1 MNGRISILKR
11 GESRSPRTRG
21 PGRLTASVTGVAIAM
36 AVAGLLLSLCP
47 RQDAWALAPAPTLE
61 YILSGDG
68 DGSDAAAMV
77 VPGPAGVPYVCG
89 RVWHEATGYDMTVAC
104 LAEAPNGWSVTW
116 NDALDG
122 DDQACDVA
130 VAADG
135 SLYVYGSAGSGLDEK
150 PVLLKL
156 SSQGALLWAA
166 YQAVSPWG
174 RPVGLG
180 LDADGNV
187 YACSTEDNEDAGGT
201 IGVLTKYGPDGS
213 QAWSKRFGIA
223 TYKPE
228 TVPTDLCVTPAGR
241 SYVVGY
247 ATGVDIG
254 RRAFAVSFRASG
266 TKLWSRVYD
275 GAGRAG
281 AAFRAVAKCP
291 DGGVYAAG
299 EARSDA
305 RDLLL
310 VRYAADGTRAWT
322 RRMGAYDGHD
332 QWATDVAVDGRGR
345 LAFCGGWRAADRGF
359 YVAALRLDRTLR
371 WSHNYQGDRHY
382 GWAEAIAVD
391 TADRVSVTGNARGA
405 LVGTVFCPGPVATY
419 AFTTAGERRWR
430 TLWPSADMTWITPD
444 GPAPRALAVWGA
456 SAVWVCGSTE
466 YRQVT
471 GSDQFVVGWP
481 L

>member
-1 MNGRISILKR
+1 VV
-11 GESRSPRTRG
+11 
-21 PGRLTASVTGVAIAM
+21 AVAIAG
-36 AVAGLLLSLCP
+36 VLQGLGP
-47 RQDAWALAPAPTLE
+47 TPGAWALAPTPTLE
-61 YILSGDG
+61 YVLSGDG

-77 VPGPAGVPYVCG
+77 VTDEAGWPYVCG
-89 RVWHEATGYDMTVAC
+89 SVWHTASGLDVTVAC
-104 LAEAPNGWSVTW
+104 LAQAPDGWSVTW
-116 NDALDG
+116 NDPLDG
-122 DDQACDVA
+122 DDRACDVA

-135 SLYVYGSAGSGLDEK
+135 SLYVYGSVGSGLDEK
-150 PVLLKL
+150 PVLLKF
-156 SSQGALLWAA
+156 SSQGALVWSVYEADD
-166 YQAVSPWG
+166 PWG
-174 RPVGLG
+174 RPVRIA
-180 LDADGNV
+180 LDGVGNV
-187 YACSTEDNEDAGGT
+187 YACSTEDSEDSGGT

-213 QAWSKRFGIA
+213 QAWSKCFGIA
-223 TYKPE
+223 TYKPD
-228 TVPTDLCVTPAGR
+228 TFVTDLCVTPAGR

-254 RRAFAVSFRASG
+254 RRAFVVSFRAAG
-266 TKLWSRVYD
+266 TRVWSRVYD

-281 AAFRAVAKCP
+281 AAFRVVAKCP
-291 DGGVYAAG
+291 TGGVYAAG

-322 RRMGAYDGHD
+322 RRMGADDGHD

-345 LAFCGGWRAADRGF
+345 LAFCGGWRSADRGF

-382 GWAEAIAVD
+382 GWAKAIAVD

-405 LVGTVFCPGPVATY
+405 LVGTVFCPGPVATS

-430 TLWPSADMTWITPD
+430 TLWPSSDMTWVTPE
-444 GPAPRALAVWGA
+444 GPAPRALAVWRA

-466 YRQVT
+466 YRETT